1 MRNYEI
7 MYILK
12 ADLDEAAREAE
23 MNNVQALLEKNGA
36 KVNNTDTKMGLRE
49 LAYEIKDQTK
59 GFYVVLKV
67 SAETARYKAVVQ
79 CLLCFLLNGC
89 LHAANDDHLLALLL
103 DNLVGV

>member
-23 MNNVQALLEKNGA
+23 MGNIQKLLEKNGA
-36 KVNNTDTKMGLRE
+36 KVLDTDIKMGLRE
-49 LAYEIKDQTK
+49 LAYEIKDQTR

-67 SAETARYKAVVQ
+67 EADENALYQFNRKVKINPAV
-79 CLLCFLLNGC
+79 LR
-89 LHAANDDHLLALLL
+89 HL
-103 DNLVGV
+103 VTVEQK

>member
-1 MRNYEI
+1 MRKYEI

-67 SAETARYKAVVQ
+67 EADEAALYQFNRKVKINPAV
-79 CLLCFLLNGC
+79 LR
-89 LHAANDDHLLALLL
+89 HLVTV
-103 DNLVGV
+103 DQQ

>member
-36 KVNNTDTKMGLRE
+36 KVNNTDTKMGIRE

-67 SAETARYKAVVQ
+67 EADENALYQFNRKVKINPAV
-79 CLLCFLLNGC
+79 LR
-89 LHAANDDHLLALLL
+89 HLVTV
-103 DNLVGV
+103 DQQ

>member
-23 MNNVQALLEKNGA
+23 MGNIQKLLEKNGA
-36 KVNNTDTKMGLRE
+36 KVLDTDIKMGLRE

-59 GFYVVLKV
+59 GFYVLLKV
-67 SAETARYKAVVQ
+67 EADENALYQFNRKDKINPAV
-79 CLLCFLLNGC
+79 LR
-89 LHAANDDHLLALLL
+89 HL
-103 DNLVGV
+103 VTVEQK

>member
-23 MNNVQALLEKNGA
+23 MGNIQKLLEKNGA
-36 KVNNTDTKMGLRE
+36 KVLDTDIKMGLRE

-59 GFYVVLKV
+59 GFYVLLKV
-67 SAETARYKAVVQ
+67 EADENALYQFNRKVKINPAV
-79 CLLCFLLNGC
+79 LR
-89 LHAANDDHLLALLL
+89 HLVTV
-103 DNLVGV
+103 DQQ

>member
-23 MNNVQALLEKNGA
+23 MGNIQKLLEKNGA

-49 LAYEIKDQTK
+49 LAYEIKDHLEH
-59 GFYVVLKV
+59 F
-67 SAETARYKAVVQ
+67 S
-79 CLLCFLLNGC
+79 LLNKEIC
-89 LHAANDDHLLALLL
+89 L
-103 DNLVGV
+103 